1 MGRKITILFL
11 VSHFI
16 FGIDPDDR
24 GYIVKVGDP
33 CPDFSL
39 TMIDGKSLSL
49 NNIKGKVV
57 VLQFTASWCSV
68 CRKEMPHLETEVW
81 QRFKDEDF
89 IIGGDAQF
97 KARVQQ
103 EKKKVRKVYLAYY
116 ETSNGRMGIWPITVA
131 AGRMMSNKW
140 IDTATQIV
148 EEAQKKWVKFVSNQ
162 TNSCYDCFRAREV
175 DQEQYGEPKFKL
187 PYNEI
192 IVKAFGKDFTLTPD
206 TYEENEYVQQSI
218 GEQIGL
224 KVNKDE

>member
-1 MGRKITILFL
+1 MEEAKAKTENLIDQLT
-11 VSHFI
+11 VS
-16 FGIDPDDR
+16 DDFNIGLTGDQIYSDTHISPVKPTQTEWFR
-24 GYIVKVGDP
+24 VYGNSLNDIKKGVLCKVKVG
-33 CPDFSL
+33 
-39 TMIDGKSLSL
+39 
-49 NNIKGKVV
+49 
-57 VLQFTASWCSV
+57 
-68 CRKEMPHLETEVW
+68 
-81 QRFKDEDF
+81 FKDEDF

-97 KARVQQ
+97 KARVQHDM
-103 EKKKVRKVYLAYY
+103 KKVRKVYLAYY

>member
-1 MGRKITILFL
+1 MEEAKAKTENLIDQLT
-11 VSHFI
+11 VS
-16 FGIDPDDR
+16 DDFNIGLTGDQIYSDTHISPVKPTQTEWFR
-24 GYIVKVGDP
+24 VYGNSLNDIKKGVLCKVKVG
-33 CPDFSL
+33 
-39 TMIDGKSLSL
+39 
-49 NNIKGKVV
+49 
-57 VLQFTASWCSV
+57 
-68 CRKEMPHLETEVW
+68 
-81 QRFKDEDF
+81 FKDEDF

-97 KARVQQ
+97 KARVQHDM
-103 EKKKVRKVYLAYY
+103 KKVRKVYLAYY
-116 ETSNGRMGIWPITVA
+116 ETSKGRMGIWPITVA
-131 AGRMMSNKW
+131 AGRKMSNKW

>member
-1 MGRKITILFL
+1 MEEAKAKTENLIDQLT
-11 VSHFI
+11 VS
-16 FGIDPDDR
+16 DDFNIGLTGDQIYSDTHISPVKPTQTEWFR
-24 GYIVKVGDP
+24 VYGNSLNDIKKGVLCKVKVG
-33 CPDFSL
+33 
-39 TMIDGKSLSL
+39 
-49 NNIKGKVV
+49 
-57 VLQFTASWCSV
+57 
-68 CRKEMPHLETEVW
+68 
-81 QRFKDEDF
+81 FKDEDF

-97 KARVQQ
+97 KARVQHDM
-103 EKKKVRKVYLAYY
+103 KKVRKAYLAYY
-116 ETSNGRMGIWPITVA
+116 VTSNGRMGIWPITVA